1 MECNFRGGSRKLYKA
16 KGGLKIPKSTEY
28 RNGAMATVGMV

>member
-1 MECNFRGGSRKLYKA
+1 MECNFRVGSGKLY
-16 KGGLKIPKSTEY
+16 KGGLKIPKLTEY